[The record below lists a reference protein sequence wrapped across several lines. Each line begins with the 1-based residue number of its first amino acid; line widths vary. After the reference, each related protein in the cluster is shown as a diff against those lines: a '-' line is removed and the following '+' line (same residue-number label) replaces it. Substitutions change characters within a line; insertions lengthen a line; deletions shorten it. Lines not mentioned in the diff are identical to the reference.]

1 MFPLALGMEEVIAPY
16 LTSEKMV
23 DLCSVTIKITLTI
36 GAAVVA
42 IFCPSFSFLCALTG
56 MICTMSVSV
65 IFPAAAHY
73 KLFYRKLSMLDKIG
87 DILMVVAGVIMAVVG
102 TIMTIQEL

>member
-1 MFPLALGMEEVIAPY
+1 MYPLALGVEEIISPY

-23 DLCSVTIKITLTI
+23 DRCSTTIKFSFTI
-36 GAAVVA
+36 LAALLAV
-42 IFCPSFSFLCALTG
+42 FCPSFSFLCALTG

-73 KLFYRKLSMLDKIG
+73 KMFHQKLSLWEKFLDIS
-87 DILMVVAGVIMAVVG
+87 MVVVGCIMAVVG
-102 TIMTIQEL
+102 TAMTIWQ